1 MLITYTGDIDSTQLN
16 ALQQGVA
23 ILTDKNSAVK
33 EMAEQ
38 IEMTVH
44 FSSSAS
50 KLSLSKKGTSCSV
63 TCR

>member
-16 ALQQGVA
+16 ALQQGVD

-50 KLSLSKKGTSCSV
+50 K
-63 TCR
+63 